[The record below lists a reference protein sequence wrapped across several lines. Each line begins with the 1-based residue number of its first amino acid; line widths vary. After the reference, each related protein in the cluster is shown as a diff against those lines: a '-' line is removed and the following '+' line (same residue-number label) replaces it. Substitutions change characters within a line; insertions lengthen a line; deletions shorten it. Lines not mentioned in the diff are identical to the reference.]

1 MHRHELSD
9 AQYAHLE
16 PMLPEPRHHGQA
28 GRPWL
33 PHRAVVNGILW
44 ILRTG
49 APWRDL
55 PRRYGKWNSV
65 YARFKRWRRDGT
77 WTRVFATLLDER
89 DNLGLLDH
97 DLWCIDGTIT
107 RAARCA
113 GGARRRN
120 RRRPRLDEG
129 LPTQLEEPED
139 HALGYSRGGFS
150 TKVHLPCDSRGTV
163 VGVHLTPGQRHESKA
178 FEPTMQRVYLRR
190 RRGRPRWPRR
200 LAGDKG
206 YSYPRIWQWLR
217 RRRIGRVIPT
227 RKDQERDPNF
237 DKAEYRKRN
246 IIERVVGWAKECRR
260 LLTRF
265 EKLAVNYLAFWVIA
279 SFVPLL

>member
-1 MHRHELSD
+1 MYRHELSD
-9 AQYAHLE
+9 AQYERLR
-16 PMLPEPRHHGQA
+16 PLLPEPRHHGKA

-33 PHRAVVNGILW
+33 PHHTMLNGILW
-44 ILRTG
+44 MLRTG

-55 PRRYGKWNSV
+55 PDRYGKWNSV
-65 YARFKRWRRDGT
+65 YMRFKCWRRDGT
-77 WTRVFATLLDER
+77 WTRLFASLLDER
-89 DNLGLLDH
+89 DDQGLLDH

-113 GGARRRN
+113 GGARRHN

-129 LPTQLEEPED
+129 LATELEEPED

-150 TKVHLPCDSRGTV
+150 TKIHLLCDSAGTV
-163 VGVHLTPGQRHESKA
+163 VGIHVTPGQRHESRA

-190 RRGRPRWPRR
+190 RRGRRRWPRR

-206 YSYPRIWQWLR
+206 YSYPRIWRWLS

-227 RKDQERDPNF
+227 RKNQVRDPNF

-246 IIERVVGWAKECRR
+246 IIERVVGWSKECRR
-260 LLTRF
+260 LLSRF
-265 EKLAVNYLAFWVIA
+265 EKLAVNYVAFWIIA
-279 SFVPLL
+279 SLVRLL

>member
-9 AQYAHLE
+9 SQYAHLE
-16 PMLPEPRHHGQA
+16 PLLPEPRHRGKA

-33 PHRAVVNGILW
+33 PHRTVVNGVLW

-55 PRRYGKWNSV
+55 PERYGKWNTVFS
-65 YARFKRWRRDGT
+65 RFNRWRRDGT
-77 WTRVFATLLDER
+77 WTRILSTVLDER
-89 DNLGLLDH
+89 DDQGRLDH
-97 DLWCIDGTIT
+97 DLWCIDGTIV

-129 LPTQLEEPED
+129 LATQLEEPED

-150 TKVHLPCDSRGTV
+150 TKIHLLCDSQGTV
-163 VGVHLTPGQRHESKA
+163 LGIHVTPGQRHESRA
-178 FEPTMQRVYLRR
+178 FESTMDRVYLPR
-190 RRGRPRWPRR
+190 RRGRRRWPRR

-206 YSYPRIWQWLR
+206 YSYPRIWRWLG

-227 RKDQERDPNF
+227 RKDQHRATDF
-237 DKAEYRKRN
+237 DKVEYRKRN
-246 IIERVVGWAKECRR
+246 IIERVVGWFKESRR

-265 EKLAVNYLAFWVIA
+265 EKLAVNYVAFWIIA
-279 SFVPLL
+279 SFVQLL